1 MRTDTIFYQ
10 LFQTFDTLLFEL
22 IGEPVENAVGY
33 KFQSV
38 EVKEK
43 AFRLDGIFYPP
54 NNTKLLIYFVEVQCQ
69 DKPDFY
75 WDLVAEIAIYLKQYK
90 PQQQWKAVA
99 IFSKRSYDPGK
110 LAHYEEFFDSDRIIQ
125 IYLNE
130 LPKSESL
137 ALGIVQLVIAKPR
150 NAVSL
155 AKKLVMNA
163 NEQIEILK
171 LIETVLIAKF
181 PKLSRAEIEAMF
193 TLSDLKQTR
202 VYQDAHLEG
211 LQEGRQEGE
220 RFKANSLVLRLLT
233 RRFGKLSDRQTQAIQ
248 SLEITKIDEL
258 ADQLLDFTS
267 ITDLEEWLKSQTNFQ
282 ANL

>member
-10 LFQTFDTLLFEL
+10 LFQTFNTLLFEL

>member
-10 LFQTFDTLLFEL
+10 LFQTLDTLLFEL

-54 NNTKLLIYFVEVQCQ
+54 DNTKLLVYFVEVQCQ

-75 WDLVAEIAIYLKQYK
+75 WDLCAEIGIYLRQYK

-99 IFSKRSYDPGK
+99 IFSKRSYDPGR
-110 LAHYEEFFDSDRIIQ
+110 LAHYEEFFESGRIIQ
-125 IYLNE
+125 IHLDE

-137 ALGIVQLVIAKPR
+137 ALGIVQLVIAKPK
-150 NAVSL
+150 NAVNL

-171 LIETVLIAKF
+171 LIETVLIGKF

-193 TLSDLKQTR
+193 TLNDLKQTR
-202 VYQDAHLEG
+202 VYQDARLEG

-220 RFKANSLVLRLLT
+220 RNKAHSLVLRQLNH
-233 RRFGKLSDRQTQAIQ
+233 RFGKLSDRQTQSIQ
-248 SLEITKIDEL
+248 SLEIIKIDDL

-267 ITDLEEWLKSQTNFQ
+267 ISDLEEWLNQTNFP
-282 ANL
+282 

>member
-10 LFQTFDTLLFEL
+10 LFQTLDTLLFEL

-54 NNTKLLIYFVEVQCQ
+54 NQTKLIYFVEVQCQ

-75 WDLVAEIAIYLKQYK
+75 WDLFAEIAIYLRQYK

-110 LAHYEEFFDSDRIIQ
+110 LLHYEEFFESDRIIQ
-125 IYLNE
+125 IYLDE
-130 LPKSESL
+130 LSPSESL
-137 ALGIVQLVIAKPR
+137 ALGVVQLVIAKPK
-150 NAVSL
+150 NALNL
-155 AKKLVMNA
+155 ARKLVTNA
-163 NEQIEILK
+163 REQLEILK
-171 LIETVLIAKF
+171 LIETVLVYKF
-181 PKLSRAEIEAMF
+181 PKLTRQEIEAMF

-202 VYQDAHLEG
+202 VYQDARLEG
-211 LQEGRQEGE
+211 ELE
-220 RFKANSLVLRLLT
+220 KAHSLVLRQLT
-233 RRFGKLSDRQTQAIQ
+233 HRFGKLSDRQTQAIQ
-248 SLEITKIDEL
+248 SLEITKIDDL
-258 ADQLLDFTS
+258 ADRLLDFTS
-267 ITDLEEWLKSQTNFQ
+267 ISGLEEWLRSQTNF
-282 ANL
+282 